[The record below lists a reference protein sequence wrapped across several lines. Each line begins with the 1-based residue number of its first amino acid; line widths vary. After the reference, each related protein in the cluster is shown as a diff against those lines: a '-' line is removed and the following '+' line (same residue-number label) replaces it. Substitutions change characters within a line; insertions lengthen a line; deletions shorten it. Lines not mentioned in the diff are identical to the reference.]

1 MSPQYDSWLYWL
13 ALILPNM
20 IVGTISVFSIIINY
34 RTTKYNHT
42 QNMIFTQKEKVVDNF
57 IEKSS
62 ELIAITDPLILNSK
76 INEYTPTIISHSQFM
91 LIMQDLLS
99 IDNKVQTLSSVIKL
113 HTYSIFEMG
122 TLNQIADM
130 YKSIDTV
137 HDLIQKMILNLI
149 KLHSSNTEEG
159 SFLREGIN
167 DLKNNLER
175 DFSEKYKEPYID
187 MVTSITFVAKLLRE
201 DAKNIPQKKQVKCK

>member
-1 MSPQYDSWLYWL
+1 
-13 ALILPNM
+13 
-20 IVGTISVFSIIINY
+20 
-34 RTTKYNHT
+34 
-42 QNMIFTQKEKVVDNF
+42 
-57 IEKSS
+57 
-62 ELIAITDPLILNSK
+62 
-76 INEYTPTIISHSQFM
+76 
-91 LIMQDLLS
+91 
-99 IDNKVQTLSSVIKL
+99 
-113 HTYSIFEMG
+113 MG

-201 DAKNIPQKKQVKCK
+201 DAKNIPQKK

>member
-91 LIMQDLLS
+91 IIMQDLLS

-201 DAKNIPQKKQVKCK
+201 DAKNIPQKK

>member
-1 MSPQYDSWLYWL
+1 MSPQYDSWLSWL

-91 LIMQDLLS
+91 IIMQDLLS

-149 KLHSSNTEEG
+149 KLQSSNTEEG

-201 DAKNIPQKKQVKCK
+201 DAKNIPQKK